1 MFTCFELAAVIAAER
16 DYVQLIFNLNISREI
31 IRAANDPSVFTITK
45 SSVLNVKVLEAFST
59 RRKPYYGPS
68 S

>member
-16 DYVQLIFNLNISREI
+16 DYEQLIFNLNISREI

-45 SSVLNVKVLEAFST
+45 KAPTNISVLTVS
-59 RRKPYYGPS
+59 
-68 S
+68 

>member
-31 IRAANDPSVFTITK
+31 IGAANDPSVFTITK
-45 SSVLNVKVLEAFST
+45 KAPTNISVLTMSYKVCFAARE
-59 RRKPYYGPS
+59 
-68 S
+68 

>member
-16 DYVQLIFNLNISREI
+16 DYVQLIFNLNILREI

-45 SSVLNVKVLEAFST
+45 KAPTNISVLTVS
-59 RRKPYYGPS
+59 
-68 S
+68 